1 MPAAVA
7 APAPAPAPA
16 AEAPVQPAAV
26 TLTPFTPY
34 YNDHVRT
41 MAPAAYDKLYAKFPA
56 KSKPE
61 VAPPA
66 PPAAAEKSEA
76 VPVPEA
82 KSVPA
87 ASAMPAA
94 PAAKTPFAKLPS
106 VGTWLAPS
114 PAKLTNAQ
122 AKAQTSVPAAVA
134 APAPAPAPAA
144 EAPVQPAAVTLTP
157 FTPYYNDHVRTM
169 APAAYD
175 KLYAKFPAKSK
186 PEVAPPAP
194 PAAAEKSEAV
204 AVPEAKSVLATVS
217 RTPFALLP
225 SVATWLAA
233 SPLLLTNATA
243 RTPEAVVSQK
253 QAPAVGTNTATPS
266 AISLTP
272 FTPYYATHLRTI
284 NPSSLS
290 DLYSKFPCHKPEPG
304 TQILHVCSPA
314 VQPQEPIR
322 PLPVLEKTMTVLMT
336 MEKDD
341 LIHEFQDGREGVLK
355 KL

>member
-1 MPAAVA
+1 KPADPLPFLSSQLLKSAVSNQLQVTNDVITQATAPAPQPNAGPPANAGPASVLPFKDYYAGHIRTMAPAAYEKIHAKFPAQPKPVAAAVPPAPPALPKTEQVASVPQIKSAPAPVAPAMPAAPAAKTPFAKLPSVGTWLAPSPAKLTNAQAKAQTSVPAA

-76 VPVPEA
+76 VP
-82 KSVPA
+82 
-87 ASAMPAA
+87 
-94 PAAKTPFAKLPS
+94 
-106 VGTWLAPS
+106 
-114 PAKLTNAQ
+114 
-122 AKAQTSVPAAVA
+122 
-134 APAPAPAPAA
+134 
-144 EAPVQPAAVTLTP
+144 
-157 FTPYYNDHVRTM
+157 
-169 APAAYD
+169 
-175 KLYAKFPAKSK
+175 
-186 PEVAPPAP
+186 
-194 PAAAEKSEAV
+194 
-204 AVPEAKSVLATVS
+204 VPEAKSVLATVS

-290 DLYSKFPCHKPEPG
+290 DLYSKFPCHKPEP
-304 TQILHVCSPA
+304 
-314 VQPQEPIR
+314 
-322 PLPVLEKTMTVLMT
+322 LPVLEKTMTVLMT

-341 LIHEFQDGREGVLK
+341 LIHEFQ
-355 KL
+355 